1 MNSKS
6 VWFDN
11 PLNATDI
18 VPNASVVEISFS
30 NHPFINFEGDDVTK
44 TNLEWTVNTT
54 TTKVVDFE
62 AITCE
67 IDEDEKIVDYK
78 TDEELAD
85 DFYSD
90 LLPSPIPYNISTLG
104 IVVLKSGFSIFYHTV
119 GQLPQKY
126 LVDQMKSILEML
138 YVAGSF

>member
-1 MNSKS
+1 M
-6 VWFDN
+6 
-11 PLNATDI
+11 
-18 VPNASVVEISFS
+18 
-30 NHPFINFEGDDVTK
+30 
-44 TNLEWTVNTT
+44 
-54 TTKVVDFE
+54 DFE